1 MPTIKPRGGDV
12 AWPADEGV
20 IGVVGVAP
28 WATLQFLKTLYA
40 QIQAA
45 KDWLYPRVIADINT
59 KIPSRGRHFQ
69 LGEEDPSP
77 FIAATI
83 AELHGQ
89 GATVVVVPCN
99 TAHVLYETWAKDAP
113 VPVPHI
119 VEETVSLAAEAGAT
133 RIAPLTSSSLA
144 DFDLY
149 GRFAGQRGLQCR
161 RPDAEEQRLVSG
173 MIEEVKQDGTLS
185 EASLANA
192 DAFASRLRAD
202 GVEGVLLGCTE
213 LSGLLDRL
221 APHGLKGFDSNVA
234 LARAAIRSLRTR
246 ASPGAR
252 AHRKPS

>member
-12 AWPADEGV
+12 DWPEDEGA

-28 WATLQFLKTLYA
+28 WATLEFCKTLYA
-40 QIQAA
+40 QIQAT
-45 KDWLYPRVIADINT
+45 KDWHYPRVIADINT

-83 AELHGQ
+83 AELHAQ

-99 TAHVLYETWAKDAP
+99 TAHVLYETWGKDAP

-119 VEETVSLAAEAGAT
+119 VEETVALAAEAGAM

-144 DFDLY
+144 GFDLY
-149 GRFAGQRGLQCR
+149 GRIAERRGLQCR
-161 RPDAEEQRLVSG
+161 RLDAEEQRVVSA
-173 MIEEVKQDGTLS
+173 MIEEVKQKGALS
-185 EASLANA
+185 EASLADI
-192 DAFASRLRAD
+192 DALAARLRAD
-202 GVEGVLLGCTE
+202 GVEACLLGCTE

-221 APHGLKGFDSNVA
+221 ARHGLKGFDSNVA
-234 LARAAIRSLRTR
+234 LARAAIRSLHTR
-246 ASPGAR
+246 APLEANR
-252 AHRKPS
+252 APV